1 MQTIYELI
9 QRRHELSRLDTPLG
23 INVIWSP
30 HPRMKKRKYDTK
42 LMLQQAQRI
51 RKAERA
57 IYLGSQSAWEMEA
70 TQLRAQTRE

>member
-1 MQTIYELI
+1 
-9 QRRHELSRLDTPLG
+9 
-23 INVIWSP
+23 
-30 HPRMKKRKYDTK
+30 MKKRKYDTK

-51 RKAERA
+51 RKAEKA